1 MKLFRLVCLRTLYN
15 NESRL
20 VLHMQIIY
28 YAVCRKIDMSSKIV
42 ATPGV
47 DNYVSH
53 LVVNQQFERSLCHS
67 GDINITVTNRNLDQC
82 QFC

>member
-1 MKLFRLVCLRTLYN
+1 
-15 NESRL
+15 
-20 VLHMQIIY
+20 
-28 YAVCRKIDMSSKIV
+28 MSPKIV

-67 GDINITVTNRNLDQC
+67 GDINITVTNGNLDQC

>member
-1 MKLFRLVCLRTLYN
+1 MKLFRLVCLQTLYN

-28 YAVCRKIDMSSKIV
+28 YAVCRKIDMSPKVV

-67 GDINITVTNRNLDQC
+67 GATVA
-82 QFC
+82 